1 MQRFLL
7 SIVIPCFNEE
17 ESLPITF
24 GALRQVEQRLDAV
37 DTEYILV
44 DDGSS
49 DRTLQVM
56 KELAESGRGV
66 RYVSFSRNFGKEAA
80 MYAGME
86 AAAGDYICILDG
98 DMQDSPELLPQML
111 HIVAEEGYDSAAV
124 RRVTR
129 DGEPPIRSMFARMFY
144 RAMGNLCKIDVVDG
158 ARDYR
163 LMTRQMAN
171 SVLSLKEHNRYSK
184 GIFSWVGYR
193 TKWIECVNAKRAKG
207 ETKWSFW
214 DLLFYAIDAM
224 ISFSTKPLALSSVL
238 GLGLCGISFF
248 SILFVIVRQ
257 LVWGQS
263 AYGWSSLVCIILLLS
278 GIQLFC
284 IGVVGQYLAKMFS
297 EVKRR
302 PLYIVR
308 ETGRSGERNHE

>member
-1 MQRFLL
+1 MPQPIL
-7 SIVIPCFNEE
+7 SIVIPCYNEE
-17 ESLPITF
+17 ESIPITF
-24 GALRQVEQRLDAV
+24 AALQRMEERLPQLEL
-37 DTEYILV
+37 EYILV
-44 DDGSS
+44 DDGST
-49 DRTLQVM
+49 DHTLAVI
-56 KELAESGRGV
+56 KKLAQAHPGV
-66 RYVSFSRNFGKEAA
+66 RFISFSRNFGKEAA

-86 AAAGDYICILDG
+86 EAAGNYVCIIDG
-98 DMQDSPELLPQML
+98 DMQDSPELLPQMYS
-111 HIVAEEGYDSAAV
+111 IVAGEEYDCAAV

-129 DGEPPIRSMFARMFY
+129 EGEPPIRSLFARLFY
-144 RAMGNLCKIDVVDG
+144 KAMGNLCKIDVVDG

-163 LMTRQMAN
+163 LMTRQMAD
-171 SVLSLKEHNRYSK
+171 SVLSLRELNRYSK
-184 GIFSWVGYR
+184 GIFSWVGFK
-193 TKWIECVNAKRAKG
+193 TKWIDSVNAKRVKG

-214 DLLFYAIDAM
+214 DLLLYAVDAM
-224 ISFSTKPLALSSVL
+224 VSFSTKPLALSSVL
-238 GLGLCGISFF
+238 GLALCIISFF
-248 SILFVIVRQ
+248 SIIFVVVRQ

-308 ETGRSGERNHE
+308 ETGGEKRHG